1 MSLAPLSAASPHTHP
16 TPVDLFLQP
25 MLSLGQRDGPVGCS
39 LVGLEGSSQGTQ
51 QDSTDA
57 GRC

>member
-1 MSLAPLSAASPHTHP
+1 MSLFPLSAASPQAHP

-25 MLSLGQRDGPVGCS
+25 VLFLGQRDGPVDFS

-51 QDSTDA
+51 QDNGDA